1 MDFRVT
7 ASRVACHRDRMSPD
21 FPDKPLSADARRRL
35 ADATDRSYR
44 VHGDEQAAA
53 ELRRV
58 AHGRIDAAL
67 ERLRRDARS
76 DVATAIH
83 DTRKDMKK
91 LRSLLRLV
99 RDGLGE
105 QRYRAENDRYRDAAR
120 QLSPAREAEVNLAT
134 LAALRERFPG
144 EAPAAETLQR
154 ALAREHER
162 LAVEGD
168 ALDQRIEQAAD
179 AIAAGA
185 AAIDDW
191 PLDGDDFDLVAA
203 GIERAYR
210 RGRRGLGRVHDDPTA
225 ENVHDWR
232 KRVKDLW
239 YQLRLLQDA
248 WPAVLK
254 ASAAEGH
261 ELADLLGDH
270 HDLSVLVAKARDEAP
285 DDPATATLATLAER
299 RQTELLDAA
308 FQLGD
313 RLYAEKPDDFTRRIK
328 RYWRAWRPPNDS

>member
-1 MDFRVT
+1 
-7 ASRVACHRDRMSPD
+7 MSPD
-21 FPDKPLSADARRRL
+21 FPDKPLSAKAQRRL
-35 ADATDRSYR
+35 AGAIDRSYR
-44 VHGDEQAAA
+44 VHSDEQAGA

-67 ERLRRDARS
+67 ERLRRDARN
-76 DVATAIH
+76 DVATAVH

-120 QLSPAREAEVNLAT
+120 QLSPAREAEVNLST
-134 LAALRERFPG
+134 LAALRERYAD
-144 EAPAAETLQR
+144 EAPAAETLQS
-154 ALAREHER
+154 ALEQEHER
-162 LAVEGD
+162 LAIEGD
-168 ALDQRIEQAAD
+168 ALDQRIEQATD

-185 AAIDDW
+185 AGIDDW

-210 RGRRGLGRVHDDPTA
+210 RGRRGLSRVRNDPTA
-225 ENVHDWR
+225 ETVHDWR

-254 ASAAEGH
+254 ASAAEAH
-261 ELADLLGDH
+261 ELADLLGEH
-270 HDLSVLVAKARDEAP
+270 HDLSVLVAKARDQAP
-285 DDPATATLATLAER
+285 DDPGTATLATLAER
-299 RQTELLDAA
+299 RQAELLDAA

-313 RLYAEKPDDFTRRIK
+313 RLYAEKPGQFIRRIE
-328 RYWRAWRPPNDS
+328 RYWYAWRHPPQ

>member
-1 MDFRVT
+1 
-7 ASRVACHRDRMSPD
+7 MSPD
-21 FPDKPLSADARRRL
+21 IP
-35 ADATDRSYR
+35 DRSYR
-44 VHGDEQAAA
+44 LSGDAQTSA

-67 ERLRRDARS
+67 ERLRRDART
-76 DVATAIH
+76 DVATAVH
-83 DTRKDMKK
+83 DARKDMKK

-120 QLSPAREAEVNLAT
+120 QLSPAREAEVNLST
-134 LAALRERFPG
+134 LAALRERYAD
-144 EAPAAETLQR
+144 EAPAAETLR
-154 ALAREHER
+154 SALEQEHER
-162 LAVEGD
+162 LAVEGA
-168 ALDQRIEQAAD
+168 ALDRRIEQATD

-185 AAIDDW
+185 AGIDAW

-210 RGRRGLGRVHDDPTA
+210 RGRRGLRQVRDDPTA

-248 WPAVLK
+248 WPAVLR
-254 ASAAEGH
+254 ASAAEAH

-270 HDLSVLVAKARDEAP
+270 HDLSVLVAKAHDEAP
-285 DDPATATLATLAER
+285 DDPGTTTLAALAGR
-299 RQTELLDAA
+299 RQAELLEAA

-313 RLYAEKPDDFTRRIK
+313 RLYAEKPDQFTRRLK
-328 RYWRAWRPPNDS
+328 CYWRAWRPPDGP

>member
-1 MDFRVT
+1 
-7 ASRVACHRDRMSPD
+7 MSPD
-21 FPDKPLSADARRRL
+21 FPDKPLSANAQRRL
-35 ADATDRSYR
+35 AGATDRSYR
-44 VHGDEQAAA
+44 VHSDEQAGA

-120 QLSPAREAEVNLAT
+120 QLSPAREAEVNLAALT
-134 LAALRERFPG
+134 ALRERFPG
-144 EAPAAETLQR
+144 EAPAAATLQR
-154 ALAREHER
+154 ALEREHER
-162 LAVEGD
+162 VAVEGD
-168 ALDQRIEQAAD
+168 ALDERVERATD
-179 AIAAGA
+179 AIAAGVA
-185 AAIDDW
+185 GIDDW
-191 PLDGDDFDLVAA
+191 PLDGDDFDLVQA

-210 RGRRGLGRVHDDPTA
+210 RGRRGLRTVRVDPTA

-254 ASAAEGH
+254 ASSAEAH

-270 HDLSVLVAKARDEAP
+270 HDLSVLVAAARDQTP
-285 DDPATATLATLAER
+285 DDPDTEALAALAER
-299 RQTELLDAA
+299 RQAELLGAA
-308 FQLGD
+308 LQLGD
-313 RLYAEKPDDFTRRIK
+313 RLYAERPDRFTRRIE
-328 RYWRAWRPPNDS
+328 RYWRAWRPPNGA

>member
-1 MDFRVT
+1 MT
-7 ASRVACHRDRMSPD
+7 PD
-21 FPDKPLSADARRRL
+21 FPDKPLSTEAQRRL
-35 ADATDRSYR
+35 ASATDRRYR
-44 VHGDEQAAA
+44 LHGDTEAGA
-53 ELRRV
+53 ELRRA

-67 ERLRRDARS
+67 ERLRRDART
-76 DVATAIH
+76 DVATAVH

-99 RDGLGE
+99 RNSLGE

-120 QLSPAREAEVNLAT
+120 QLSPAREAEVNLAA
-134 LAALRERFPG
+134 LAALREHFPG

-154 ALAREHER
+154 ALEQEHER
-162 LAVEGD
+162 VAVEGD
-168 ALDQRIEQAAD
+168 ALNERIEQATD

-185 AAIDDW
+185 AGIEDW
-191 PLDGDDFDLVAA
+191 PLDGDDFDLVKA

-210 RGRRGLGRVHDDPTA
+210 RGRRGLRTVRDDPSA

-254 ASAAEGH
+254 ASAAEAH

-270 HDLSVLVAKARDEAP
+270 HDLSVLVAGARGQAP
-285 DDPATATLATLAER
+285 DDADTKALVALAER
-299 RQTELLDAA
+299 RQAELLDAA
-308 FQLGD
+308 LQIGD
-313 RLYAEKPDDFTRRIK
+313 RLYVEKPSEFTRRIE
-328 RYWRAWRPPNDS
+328 RYWRTWRPPSGA

>member
-1 MDFRVT
+1 M
-7 ASRVACHRDRMSPD
+7 APD
-21 FPDKPLSADARRRL
+21 FPDKPLSTAAQRRL
-35 ADATDRSYR
+35 AGATDRSYR
-44 VHGDEQAAA
+44 VHSDEHAGA

-67 ERLRRDARS
+67 ERLRRDART
-76 DVATAIH
+76 DVATAVH

-105 QRYRAENDRYRDAAR
+105 QRYRTENDRYRDAAR
-120 QLSPAREAEVNLAT
+120 QLSPAREAEVNLST
-134 LAALRERFPG
+134 LDALRKRYADEL
-144 EAPAAETLQR
+144 PAAETLQR
-154 ALAREHER
+154 ALEQEHER
-162 LAVEGD
+162 LAVDGD
-168 ALDQRIEQAAD
+168 ALDQRIEQATD
-179 AIAAGA
+179 VIAAGA
-185 AAIDDW
+185 ADIEDW

-210 RGRRGLGRVHDDPTA
+210 RGRRGLGRVRDDPTA

-254 ASAAEGH
+254 ASAAEAH

-270 HDLSVLVAKARDEAP
+270 HDLSVLVTKAREQAP
-285 DDPATATLATLAER
+285 DDPGTATLAKLAER

-313 RLYAEKPDDFTRRIK
+313 RLYAEKPDQFTRRIK
-328 RYWRAWRPPNDS
+328 RYWRAWRPPNGR

>member
-1 MDFRVT
+1 MT
-7 ASRVACHRDRMSPD
+7 PD
-21 FPDKPLSADARRRL
+21 FPDKPLSADAQRRL
-35 ADATDRSYR
+35 AGATDRSYR
-44 VHGDEQAAA
+44 LHGDEEAGA
-53 ELRRV
+53 ELRRA

-67 ERLRRDARS
+67 ERLRRDTRT
-76 DVATAIH
+76 DVATAVH

-134 LAALRERFPG
+134 LAALRKRYAD
-144 EAPAAETLQR
+144 EAPAAETLRR
-154 ALAREHER
+154 ALELEHER
-162 LAVEGD
+162 VAVEGD
-168 ALDQRIEQAAD
+168 ALDERVAQVTE

-185 AAIDDW
+185 TDIDDW
-191 PLDGDDFDLVAA
+191 PLDGDDFDLVQA

-210 RGRRGLGRVHDDPTA
+210 RGRRGLRRVRDDPTA

-254 ASAAEGH
+254 ASAAEAH

-270 HDLSVLVAKARDEAP
+270 HDLSVLVAKARDQAP
-285 DDPATATLATLAER
+285 DDPDTEMLAALGER
-299 RQTELLDAA
+299 RQAELLDAA
-308 FQLGD
+308 LQLGD
-313 RLYAEKPDDFTRRIK
+313 RLYAEKPDQFTRRVQ
-328 RYWRAWRPPNDS
+328 RYWRAWRPPNRR